1 MIQMIVFMIV
11 ISFLLDMV
19 LTFHYVKI
27 YKELYP
33 KNDWTLA
40 EANPILRSCLKKWGL
55 VDGMVYGSIMIFFL
69 LLFIITL
76 LSENMR
82 YFLLGFYVM
91 TNIQHFVNWSAM
103 KRLKLTKLKGG
114 NKK

>member
-1 MIQMIVFMIV
+1 MIPIIVWIIFV
-11 ISFLLDMV
+11 VFLLDML
-19 LTFHYVKI
+19 LTYHYVKT

-40 EANPILRSCLKKWGL
+40 EANPILRTFFKKFGL
-55 VDGMVYGSIMIFFL
+55 IDGLIYGTIL
-69 LLFIITL
+69 LLSILFFIIIVIN
-76 LSENMR
+76 ENWR

-103 KRLKLTKLKGG
+103 KRLKLKKMKGG
-114 NKK
+114 EK